1 MAKHSMGLS
10 EIFNNTSGKDS
21 KTGRLITIILP
32 HLALYIIIF
41 FYLLFGAII
50 FTKIEYHNDRQQQ
63 INKMHDIL
71 KIYYKTHN
79 EARILCPGA
88 SEANPER
95 FKKHIFDSLSK
106 ISSLMLGKDYTLQTD
121 EGNLLEMLEPRWNRL
136 SAVLYALSIL
146 TTTGYTQVTPSTS
159 FGQLFSILY
168 GLIGIP
174 LMFFAAVDIG
184 RFLSDCVLFAYPKFI
199 NIIRRIKKI
208 SGFEKD
214 NNSNGKKINYGH
226 SFCSSEIKTLAELK
240 KSKTKKWLKAG
251 NKKKR
256 KFKNND
262 DNNKKRNEKSLPL
275 SVNAAI
281 LLMFCTLGGIIYIV
295 GGGSQKTFIE
305 AFFVT
310 FNLVANLTMS
320 EMPTDISNVMT
331 LIYIAFFVIFGLA
344 VLSMCAELAA
354 TELKWLFWKIHYYGR
369 KIKFKRK
376 KQYLSHDEVKELLK
390 IIEEV
395 REKYPHKEI
404 ITTLDILEYIQE
416 MKSEAFFNNGEIFIS
431 DRRRSTCAFMPTSFN
446 ALKFADEN
454 EIDGTTSESSL
465 DYDETTANKYRDIIV
480 KVPETYIATEL

>member
-1 MAKHSMGLS
+1 MTKHGMGLS
-10 EIFNNTSGKDS
+10 EVFNNNGKDS

-32 HLALYIIIF
+32 HLALYVIIF

-50 FTKIEYHNDRQQQ
+50 FTKIEYQNDRQQQ
-63 INKMHDIL
+63 INKMQDIL
-71 KIYYKTHN
+71 KIYYKTYN
-79 EARILCPGA
+79 EARILCPDA
-88 SEANPER
+88 AETNPES

-106 ISSLMLGKDYTLQTD
+106 ISSHMLGKHFVLQTD

-146 TTTGYTQVTPSTS
+146 TTTGYAQVAPLTS
-159 FGQLFSILY
+159 LGQLFSILY

-184 RFLSDCVLFAYPKFI
+184 RFLSDCVLFAYPKI
-199 NIIRRIKKI
+199 LNIIKMIKKLT
-208 SGFEKD
+208 GLENTND
-214 NNSNGKKINYGH
+214 KKIIYGP
-226 SFCSSEIKTLAELK
+226 SFCSSEIKTLADLK
-240 KSKTKKWLKAG
+240 KSKTKKWLKAK
-251 NKKKR
+251 NKKK
-256 KFKNND
+256 KSIKEEENV
-262 DNNKKRNEKSLPL
+262 KKNEKSLPL

-281 LLMFCTLGGIIYIV
+281 LLLFCTLGGVVYIA

-305 AFFVT
+305 SFFVT

-331 LIYIAFFVIFGLA
+331 LFYIAFFVIFGLA

-354 TELKWLFWKIHYYGR
+354 AELKWLFWKIHYYGR

-376 KQYLSHDEVKELLK
+376 KAYLSHDEVKELLK

-395 REKYPHKEI
+395 RQKYPNKEP

-416 MKSEAFFNNGEIFIS
+416 MKAEFFFKNNKILVS
-431 DRRRSTCAFMPTSFN
+431 SKRRSTCAFMPTSFD

-454 EIDGTTSESSL
+454 EIDGTNSETSESSFN
-465 DYDETTANKYRDIIV
+465 YDETTANKYRDIIV
-480 KVPETYIATEL
+480 KVPEAYIASEL

>member
-1 MAKHSMGLS
+1 MTKNNMGLS
-10 EIFNNTSGKDS
+10 EIFNSSGKDS
-21 KTGRLITIILP
+21 RTGRLITIILP
-32 HLALYIIIF
+32 HLALYTIIF

-63 INKMHDIL
+63 INKMQDIL
-71 KIYYKTHN
+71 KIYYKTYN
-79 EARILCPGA
+79 EARILCPDVV
-88 SEANPER
+88 EVDPEG

-106 ISSLMLGKDYTLQTD
+106 ISSHMLGKNFVLQTD
-121 EGNLLEMLEPRWNRL
+121 EGNLLEMLEPRWNSL

-146 TTTGYTQVTPSTS
+146 TTTGYTQVTPLTS
-159 FGQLFSILY
+159 LGQLFSILY

-184 RFLSDCVLFAYPKFI
+184 RFLSDCVLFAYPKFL
-199 NIIRRIKKI
+199 NIIGRIKKFA
-208 SGFEKD
+208 GLENM
-214 NNSNGKKINYGH
+214 NNKKTIYGP
-226 SFCSSEIKTLAELK
+226 SFCSSEIKTLADLK
-240 KSKTKKWLKAG
+240 KSKTKKWLKA
-251 NKKKR
+251 R
-256 KFKNND
+256 
-262 DNNKKRNEKSLPL
+262 NKKRRTNKEEDVKKNEKSLPL

-281 LLMFCTLGGIIYIV
+281 LLLFCTLGGVVYIV

-331 LIYIAFFVIFGLA
+331 LVYIAFFVIFGLA

-376 KQYLSHDEVKELLK
+376 KAYLSHDEVKELLK

-395 REKYPHKEI
+395 RQKYPHKEV
-404 ITTLDILEYIQE
+404 ITTLDILEYIKE
-416 MKSEAFFNNGEIFIS
+416 MKAEVFFGNSEIFVS
-431 DRRRSTCAFMPTSFN
+431 SKRRSTCAFMPTSFD

-454 EIDGTTSESSL
+454 EIDGTSSETSESSL
-465 DYDETTANKYRDIIV
+465 DYDETTSNKYRDIIV
-480 KVPETYIATEL
+480 KVPEAYIASEL